1 MLQTRCAQT
10 VQPPFSA
17 AFPVLGCGQ
26 WDFNCCKGI
35 GNIHLGTIEGGR
47 MFATII
53 VASTICGRIGP
64 GLTGSPVDRRLLENM
79 RQATDA
85 SLLGAETLRLGDP
98 EMLGPDGRFLSK
110 RIRAIITESGDIPVA
125 GRKIFQQ
132 GVPPLVFTGAA
143 AAAGLRHRLGAL
155 AQVVVLPAAP
165 GGGLSLTAAL
175 AHLGKLGAA
184 SLLIEGGGR
193 LNYACV
199 QQGIVEEILL
209 TLTPKLSG
217 DRGAPSLCGG
227 PGPLGE
233 PFLPLTLVSCEASA
247 TGEIFL
253 KYRVNKG
260 G

>member
-1 MLQTRCAQT
+1 
-10 VQPPFSA
+10 
-17 AFPVLGCGQ
+17 
-26 WDFNCCKGI
+26 
-35 GNIHLGTIEGGR
+35 

-79 RQATDA
+79 REKTEA

-98 EMLGPDGRFLSK
+98 EMLGLNGRFLPN
-110 RIRAIITESGDIPVA
+110 RIRALISESGNIPVA

-143 AAAGLRHRLGAL
+143 AAAELRHRLGDL
-155 AQVVVLPAAP
+155 ARVVVLPPASS
-165 GGGLSLTAAL
+165 GGLSLTAAL
-175 AHLGKLGAA
+175 AHLAELGAG

-193 LNYACV
+193 LNYACLR
-199 QQGIVEEILL
+199 QGVVDEILL
-209 TLTPKLSG
+209 TLTPQISG
-217 DRGAPSLCGG
+217 DRGAASLCGG

-233 PFLPLTLVSCEASA
+233 PFLPLTLVSCEAA
-247 TGEIFL
+247 ETGEVFL

-260 G
+260 E